1 MACGILF
8 LVPFVISILLLIST
22 FFLRRISEADMKK
35 LMQLDAKKQVAF
47 FELIRGLTTIKTQS
61 AYSDVENSWS
71 DKIKEH
77 ADVQFSFRKKLS
89 LHTQLVS
96 ICTLLGSV
104 LVVFFGVLGVVNG
117 HITLGAV
124 IASMILSTRI
134 ISPIGQIANLWMRLT
149 QVKDAYKCVD
159 NVMQLDTESQIC
171 TQAGKVEKLLGKFS
185 FEEVTF
191 SYPGSKMPIFENFKF
206 TIKPGEHLGLV
217 GRVGAGKSSF
227 IKLLMGLYN
236 PLSGKVMVDKL
247 QMSHLDLD
255 SFRSKIAFI
264 GDDQYLFDGTLR
276 QNILFGK
283 NNVSNQELMQKFQ
296 KLGLDALVGQFH
308 EGLETNLSEGGQFIS
323 CGQRRIVAFFQAIL
337 KTLMFIF

>member
-1 MACGILF
+1 
-8 LVPFVISILLLIST
+8 
-22 FFLRRISEADMKK
+22 
-35 LMQLDAKKQVAF
+35 
-47 FELIRGLTTIKTQS
+47 
-61 AYSDVENSWS
+61 
-71 DKIKEH
+71 
-77 ADVQFSFRKKLS
+77 
-89 LHTQLVS
+89 
-96 ICTLLGSV
+96 
-104 LVVFFGVLGVVNG
+104 
-117 HITLGAV
+117 
-124 IASMILSTRI
+124 
-134 ISPIGQIANLWMRLT
+134 
-149 QVKDAYKCVD
+149 
-159 NVMQLDTESQIC
+159 
-171 TQAGKVEKLLGKFS
+171 
-185 FEEVTF
+185 
-191 SYPGSKMPIFENFKF
+191 MPIFENFKF

-308 EGLETNLSEGGQFIS
+308 EGLETNLGEGGQFILVAKET
-323 CGQRRIVAFFQAIL
+323 VAFFRQY
-337 KTLMFIF
+337 